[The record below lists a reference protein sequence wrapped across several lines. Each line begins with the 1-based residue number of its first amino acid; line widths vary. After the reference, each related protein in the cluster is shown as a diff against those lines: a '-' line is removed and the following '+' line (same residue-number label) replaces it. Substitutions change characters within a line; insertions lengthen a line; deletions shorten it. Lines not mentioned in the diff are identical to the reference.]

1 MCPAGT
7 RSAWLCPVLSLF
19 ALLLAACG
27 REARV
32 AQPPSAERSERAE
45 PGPPPA
51 ELLEVLRLDGAG
63 RRAEAW
69 AVAERYLGEH
79 PADGRGHVMA
89 GMLHRSA
96 GNYER
101 AAAELGRALELSPD
115 YFPARRYLAECR
127 FLVGDLGGARR
138 EYAAWVEADPRE
150 PMGQLGLGVVA
161 LEEARTDEAEQ
172 HLRRALALFAE
183 LEARDPRRFQ
193 ARRAD
198 RAECHARLADLH
210 IARGEL
216 EAARDEL
223 LASTRIEPG
232 HISAFHAL
240 SLVYRRLGEERAA
253 DEALARYERERARI
267 AGKGPGEER

>member
-1 MCPAGT
+1 M
-7 RSAWLCPVLSLF
+7 
-19 ALLLAACG
+19 LLAALVACGQEAGSG
-27 REARV
+27 REGDARGGSR
-32 AQPPSAERSERAE
+32 PD

-69 AVAERYLGEH
+69 AVAQRYLGDH
-79 PADGRGHVMA
+79 PADGRGHVML

-101 AAAELGRALELSPD
+101 AAAELARALELSPD

-127 FLVGDLGGARR
+127 FLLGDLAGARR
-138 EYAAWVEADPRE
+138 EYAAWVEADARE

-198 RAECHARLADLH
+198 RADCHARLADLH
-210 IARGEL
+210 LARGEY

-240 SLVYRRLGEERAA
+240 SLVYRRLGEERLAG
-253 DEALARYERERARI
+253 EALAHYERERARL
-267 AGKGPGEER
+267 AGKGPAEER